1 MEKQFETY
9 KDGYIKS
16 DIVLSI
22 GMLVS
27 NHIEYIEKCME
38 GLKPLLDNTKSEL
51 IILDTVGPEKSDGSI
66 DICRKYTDKI
76 YRFEWI
82 NDFSAARNEL
92 IKHSRGEW
100 FMYQDDDE
108 WFEDVSEFIRF
119 FNSPDIHKYNS
130 GFYYTKDFRLDQ
142 SYSLGLAGRMVRLR
156 PDSCFEGRVH
166 EHFNEANIPGKQFE
180 CYTHHMGYVYQTEEE
195 RHAKVKRNLTI
206 LDAEIDE
213 KGISPSRCAQKIQ
226 ELFNTEDR
234 IREAFDLSVSFADE
248 LIKMGHN
255 ADSCVQWII
264 VCQVRYFHFV
274 NDGEGSVKQAAIVRD
289 KYMMSHFAMLAI
301 ACTEV
306 EAILAYTDAS
316 KHLETL
322 YDDVVTYFSIL
333 RHFKAHPDEQLI
345 ESQLDFPKFLLP
357 EKQNSMQLYGAQV
370 CFFLKKYDEAYGYL
384 KKVNWEMV
392 SGAIGCKDFILSIL
406 QNLADA
412 SPLKQYY
419 LHFMNPAVFEPGNE
433 KYLPKD
439 YRDKLGTFADPG
451 EEPENT
457 DVDSRIMYFDSLPLE
472 RFTEKIREL
481 ADASENCF
489 EDPFLSA
496 LLEAYA
502 ESNGVEYNAL
512 LFVMAETEIKR
523 AANNGAGGAALSG
536 IIEEYIAAER
546 NFYELLY
553 LPTALSNKEIAWL
566 PGECKYNDLL
576 YRFVTGGKKNLK
588 MVLEAAKLRPDMA
601 KALSAYLET
610 CR

>member
-1 MEKQFETY
+1 MNFETY

-92 IKHSRGEW
+92 LKHARGEW

-108 WFEDVSEFIRF
+108 WFEDVTEFIKF
-119 FNSPDIHKYNS
+119 FNSADAHKYNS
-130 GFYYTKDFRLDQ
+130 GFYLTKDFRIDDQ
-142 SYSLGLAGRMVRLR
+142 YSLGLAGRMIRRR
-156 PDSCFEGRVH
+156 PDTHFEGRVH
-166 EHFNEANIPGKQFE
+166 EHFNEANLPGKQFE
-180 CYTHHMGYVYQTEEE
+180 CYTHHMGYVYQTDEQ
-195 RHAKVKRNLTI
+195 RRAKVRRNLTI
-206 LDAEIDE
+206 LEEEIRQ
-213 KGISPSRCAQKIQ
+213 KGISPSRCAQKVQ
-226 ELFNTEDR
+226 ELMNLEER
-234 IREAFDLSVSFADE
+234 RSEAFNLSVEYADE

-264 VCQVRYFHFV
+264 VCQVRYYHFIE
-274 NDGEGSVKQAAIVRD
+274 DGEASVKQAETVRK
-289 KYMMSHFAMLAI
+289 KYKMSRFAMLAI
-301 ACTEV
+301 ACV
-306 EAILAYTDAS
+306 EAEAIVAYSDVS
-316 KHLETL
+316 KHLEL
-322 YDDVVTYFSIL
+322 LLDDVKTYFSIL
-333 RHFKAHPDEQLI
+333 AHFKKHPDEHLI
-345 ESQLDFPKFLLP
+345 ETQLDFPKFLTP
-357 EKQNSMQLYGAQV
+357 EKQNAMRIYGAQAAV
-370 CFFLKKYDEAYGYL
+370 YLKKYDEAYDYW
-384 KKVNWEMV
+384 KQVDWTKINEP
-392 SGAIGCKDFILSIL
+392 AGCKTAILETL
-406 QNLADA
+406 QNLQ
-412 SPLKQYY
+412 SLEPLKEYY
-419 LHFMNPAVFEPGNE
+419 LRFMNPAVFEQGNE

-439 YRDKLGTFADPG
+439 YRDKLGTFTEPG
-451 EEPENT
+451 EEPENA
-457 DVDSRIMYFDSLPLE
+457 DLDSRIMYFDSLPLDG
-472 RFTEKIREL
+472 FMEKIRAL

-536 IIEEYIAAER
+536 IIEEYVRAER
-546 NFYELLY
+546 NFYEMLY

-576 YRFVTGGKKNLK
+576 YRFVSLGKKNLK